1 MLLLLVK
8 ASSKYNIYKW
18 PKYRTC
24 WFLCVLLLRS
34 YFQEEIKISAE
45 IKCNNL
51 IKLMI
56 TTTALNHSNTLNRNI
71 LMTEYFEI
79 THKVKY
85 SLLLRHEYSEKI
97 FFENSHSQH
106 STHTNDYIYAKI
118 FYKAT
123 LFYRYVDL
131 SLFSKRS
138 S

>member
-8 ASSKYNIYKW
+8 ASSKYNINKW
-18 PKYRTC
+18 PKYRTW

-51 IKLMI
+51 IKIMI
-56 TTTALNHSNTLNRNI
+56 TTRASNHSNTLNRNI

-123 LFYRYVDL
+123 LFYRYVDVYDTL
-131 SLFSKRS
+131 SFK
-138 S
+138 